1 MDVFDVPHKP
11 RVATKKPLFGRGGGF
26 GAEGGDE
33 SNAPISSPASAWR
46 GWKAGEAGAGME
58 MDVDPVETSG
68 KQQGRAKGEP
78 QHKLGNNTDV
88 DMASLGGRDNVKQ
101 KGKGKLVRIDED
113 IEMETFVVPALPA

>member
-1 MDVFDVPHKP
+1 
-11 RVATKKPLFGRGGGF
+11 
-26 GAEGGDE
+26 
-33 SNAPISSPASAWR
+33 
-46 GWKAGEAGAGME
+46 ME

-68 KQQGRAKGEP
+68 KQKGRAKGEP

-113 IEMETFVVPALPA
+113 VEMETFVVPALPA